1 VNPSEVADSVETF
14 VRREFNVSAADQGFD
29 RSVDLFENGYVDS
42 VGVAELL
49 EYVTQEFEVEIPESE
64 LFSDEFS
71 SIQGIASIVA
81 RLQGP

>member
-14 VRREFNVSAADQGFD
+14 VRREFNVSAADPGFD

-49 EYVTQEFEVEIPESE
+49 EYVTQEFNVEIPETE

-81 RLQGP
+81 RLQRP

>member
-1 VNPSEVADSVETF
+1 VKASEVADSVETF
-14 VRREFNVSAADQGFD
+14 VRREFNVSAADPGFD

-49 EYVTQEFEVEIPESE
+49 EYVTQEFNVEIPESE

-71 SIQGIASIVA
+71 TIQGIASIVA
-81 RLQGP
+81 RLQRP

>member
-1 VNPSEVADSVETF
+1 VKASEVADSVETF
-14 VRREFNVSAADQGFD
+14 VRREFNVSAADPGFD

-81 RLQGP
+81 RLQRP

>member
-1 VNPSEVADSVETF
+1 VKPSEVADSVETF
-14 VRREFNVSAADQGFD
+14 VRREFNVSAADPGFD

-49 EYVTQEFEVEIPESE
+49 EYVTQEFNVEIPETE

-81 RLQGP
+81 RLQRP

>member
-1 VNPSEVADSVETF
+1 VKASEVADSVETF
-14 VRREFNVSAADQGFD
+14 VRREFNVSAADPGFD

>member
-1 VNPSEVADSVETF
+1 MNPSEVADSVETF
-14 VRREFNVSAADQGFD
+14 VRREFNVSAADPGFD

-81 RLQGP
+81 RLQRP

>member
-14 VRREFNVSAADQGFD
+14 VRREFNVSAADPGFD

-49 EYVTQEFEVEIPESE
+49 EYVTQEFNVEIPEIE

-81 RLQGP
+81 RLQRP